1 MIPRIRLCILNRTG
15 SKAFGARNQRRP
27 SSDARGPAHCGG
39 ISLKLPELLCRQILR
54 PRFPGMI
61 SWVGHCPLPT
71 SPAGPLF
78 YHLIWAAIE
87 RKAANAASYSRS
99 AASRSG
105 VPGSRGIRT
114 VVVCPTASWVLFH
127 LGDRL
132 GNGVSVMAPG
142 GLQISSPN
150 QFGDH
155 FAGSYPEGGLNDLV
169 HGVKVQVTGRLRRC
183 RAIKRRSSAPQRA
196 ASLTLV

>member
-1 MIPRIRLCILNRTG
+1 
-15 SKAFGARNQRRP
+15 
-27 SSDARGPAHCGG
+27 
-39 ISLKLPELLCRQILR
+39 
-54 PRFPGMI
+54 MI

-71 SPAGPLF
+71 SLAGPFVLSF
-78 YHLIWAAIE
+78 DLGGDRAKGGERGFVFPIGSFTFRRPGGHAAFGPSSSAPPPLRSCFIWAIALVM
-87 RKAANAASYSRS
+87 ALA
-99 AASRSG
+99 
-105 VPGSRGIRT
+105 
-114 VVVCPTASWVLFH
+114 
-127 LGDRL
+127 
-132 GNGVSVMAPG
+132 MAPG